1 MSRSVESIRSA
12 GAATLPL
19 VTRKGRRTMNKTL
32 TAVVMAAL
40 VATLLTATASP
51 SSASWVSTN
60 CTKGSSADDHVRRK
74 DAQAYAAVAFGEGY
88 EWGGGCWNDNGRDD
102 TPGQPDSNG
111 EGPDCSGFV
120 FKSWE
125 LKNSVGSDGFTF
137 WDKLKN
143 MHGPYTST
151 SFHAPASGWPFYK
164 LPDKSRST
172 TLYMDAFAKDGHIG
186 MLYTSSNPSAN
197 TDWIAEALGDS
208 SGTDENE
215 QGYRYDADYVAVRR
229 YDWTADCYPNCDSQG
244 STVPVE

>member
-1 MSRSVESIRSA
+1 MSRSVESIRNA

-19 VTRKGRRTMNKTL
+19 AARKGRKTMRR
-32 TAVVMAAL
+32 
-40 VATLLTATASP
+40 LLTALLMAAMAGTLLAATAAP

-60 CTKGSSADDHVRRK
+60 CTKGSSGDDHVRRK

-88 EWGGGCWNDNGRDD
+88 EWGGGCWNDNDKDD
-102 TPGQPDSNG
+102 TPGH
-111 EGPDCSGFV
+111 V

-125 LKNSVGSDGFTF
+125 LKNSVGADGFTF

-151 SFHAPASGWPFYK
+151 SFHGPASGWPFYK
-164 LPDKSRST
+164 LPDKNRST
-172 TLYMDAFAKDGHIG
+172 TLYMDAFAKAGHIG
-186 MLYTSSNPSAN
+186 MLYTSSNPSSN

-208 SGTDENE
+208 PGTDENE
-215 QGYRYDADYVAVRR
+215 QGYRYDAEYVAVRR
-229 YDWTADCYPNCDSQG
+229 YDWTADCYPNCESQV